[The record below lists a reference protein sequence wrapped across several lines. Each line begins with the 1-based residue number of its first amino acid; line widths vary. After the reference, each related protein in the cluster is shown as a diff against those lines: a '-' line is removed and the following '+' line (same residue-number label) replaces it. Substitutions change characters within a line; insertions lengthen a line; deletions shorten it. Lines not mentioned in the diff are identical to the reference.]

1 MYIYRRIV
9 SALLSSA
16 TLILA
21 VLSAASAA
29 EIKILSSG
37 LMRPA
42 LEELTSVF
50 ERATGNKLTISYAT
64 GSAVKERILK
74 GEVADLAILPISAM
88 EDLQRQAKA
97 EADSLAVGGS
107 LIAVS
112 VRAGAPKP
120 DISSVNSLKLSL
132 LAANSIV
139 YFDPASGATS
149 GIHFAGVLER
159 LGINEAMRP
168 KTTLV
173 KFPGPGPAEIV
184 AKGEAELG
192 ISQPAEILRTPG
204 AELVRPLPPEL
215 QNRREFVY
223 HAAVLVNAK
232 EPAAARA
239 FMQFL
244 VSPDAAMVIKKRG
257 LEPG

>member
-1 MYIYRRIV
+1 MYIYRRV
-9 SALLSSA
+9 VFTLVSSA
-16 TLILA
+16 SLILA

-29 EIKILSSG
+29 EIKVLSSG
-37 LMRPA
+37 LMRSA
-42 LEELTSVF
+42 LEELSGVF
-50 ERATGNKLTISYAT
+50 ERVTGNKLTISYAT

-88 EDLQRQAKA
+88 EDLQKQAKA
-97 EADSLAVGGS
+97 EVDSLAVGGS

-120 DISSVNSLKLSL
+120 DIASVDSLKRSL
-132 LAANSIV
+132 LAATSIV

-159 LGINEAMRP
+159 LGISQEMRP
-168 KTTLV
+168 KTKLV

-192 ISQPAEILRTPG
+192 ISQPAEILRAPG
-204 AELVRPLPPEL
+204 AELVRPLPAEL

-239 FMQFL
+239 FIQFL
-244 VSPDAAMVIKKRG
+244 VGPDATMMIKKKG
-257 LEPG
+257 LDPG